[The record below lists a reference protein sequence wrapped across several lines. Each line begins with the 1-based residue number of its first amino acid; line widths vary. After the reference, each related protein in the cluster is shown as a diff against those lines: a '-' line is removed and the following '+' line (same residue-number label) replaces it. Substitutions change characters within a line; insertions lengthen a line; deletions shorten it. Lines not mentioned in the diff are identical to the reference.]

1 MKKAPGDSGRTALT
15 FAGPWIMNHPGIP
28 SEEDIF
34 MKKSLPIVLLGLVLI
49 GGGLAACS
57 KAEKKPTAGT
67 TPIDQLIQEGKSPV
81 VVGNLF
87 RGISPVAATFTV
99 SVANVSDCP
108 VSMLNGVIL
117 FFDQA
122 GAYIPDSKHDMGYS
136 DISPIAP
143 GAKIELQTM
152 TPNDKAVGGQ
162 WIIKE
167 VVYEKETKFKEYG
180 KLPMKWTNKN
190 FDAELAAA
198 ETKK

>member
-1 MKKAPGDSGRTALT
+1 MKKRVS
-15 FAGPWIMNHPGIP
+15 
-28 SEEDIF
+28 
-34 MKKSLPIVLLGLVLI
+34 IVLLSLVLI

-57 KAEKKPTAGT
+57 KAEKKPPAGT

-81 VVGNLF
+81 VIGSL
-87 RGISPVAATFTV
+87 RRSISPVAATFSV

-108 VSMLNGVIL
+108 VSMLKGVIL
-117 FFDQA
+117 FYNEG
-122 GAYIPDSKHDMGYS
+122 GAYIPDSKHDMGYA

-152 TPNDKAVGGQ
+152 TPNDKAAGGQ

-198 ETKK
+198 EAKK